1 MSDIRGWL
9 EGLNLGRYADAFEEN
24 EVDSDLLP
32 SLTTDDLKDIGVV
45 PVGHRRKI
53 LNAIAALSD
62 AGEPAPPDTA
72 PAEPY
77 GAPVPAGEPQAQR
90 RHITVMFCDL
100 VGSTALSESLDPE
113 DLRGV
118 MQAYQQVAST
128 VIERYE
134 GHVAQYLGDGLMT
147 YFGWPQA
154 HENDAERA
162 VLAGLEI
169 VSAVKSVAAPSPLQV
184 RIGIATGPVVVGE
197 TGAGDASVPKMAV
210 GETPNL
216 AARAQALA
224 GPDEMIIADSSHRL
238 TANAFTYDDLGAQT
252 FKGIVNP
259 VQVWRVIGVAD
270 NDGRLEARG
279 GTLTPL
285 VGREEEVGLLL
296 ERWERAKDGEGQVV
310 LLSGEPGI
318 GKSRIT
324 QLLRMRVAEA
334 PHVRVRYHCSPY
346 YINTAFYPVVEQL
359 KRAASFARDDDDEIR
374 LDKLEGLLAQASDVV
389 DEIAP
394 LIAPLLSLP
403 VDRYPGLGLSPAKQ
417 KERTIEALCDQLL
430 GLARGDPALFLIE
443 DVHWCD
449 PTTLQ
454 LLSDAIGRITAAR
467 VLMVITFRPEFTAPW
482 SGHGHL
488 TYYTLNRFGRRN
500 AVDLVAQVTGGKPL
514 PDEVL
519 DQIIAK
525 TDGVPLFVEE
535 LTKTVIEAGFLS
547 DAGDHYRLDGPLPSL
562 AIPTTLRD
570 SLMARLDRLAPIRE
584 IAQVCAC
591 LGRTF
596 PYELLAA
603 VSGSSDTD
611 LTMALD
617 QLVANELMFVRGM
630 APDATYTF
638 KHALVQ
644 DAAYDS
650 LLKSSRQ
657 QHHERIAAVLESH
670 FPDRAAEDPE
680 LLAHHH
686 TQAGAVEPAVDYWHK
701 AGQHAMRRSAMIEA
715 ERHLRQ
721 GLAVLATAPEGTTRN
736 RTEIAL
742 QNTLG
747 VCLMPTR
754 GFGNP
759 EVDEA
764 FSRAAL
770 VSEQESDTRGLF
782 VALRGKGQ
790 YQMISGDLATARDQ
804 AGTILGLADD
814 LDDPGILLEA
824 HHLGWSALT
833 FTGDLAAAR
842 DHAEAGIALYQAER
856 DHPLTYTYSGHD
868 PGVCCRSFGA
878 LALWQLGFPD
888 QALAQCRAGDALA
901 HELAHPFS
909 ITIAMWATGILSM
922 LRREADA
929 LREAGEALIAH
940 CTDKGFPPFIPM
952 GQIYVGGAKAGEAAL
967 DEAIAEMKDGIA
979 GVRASGTQYTLPT
992 FYAWLAE
999 MCVAADRL
1007 DEGRAALD
1015 EGLDM
1020 ARANGDKICLPEF
1033 HRIRGELTRRQPAAE
1048 QDEAE
1053 TSFLQAIKEARDME
1067 ARALELRAA
1076 TSLAKLWQAQ
1086 GKTDAARDILAPVY
1100 AWFTEG
1106 FDTADLKEAKAL
1118 LDGLE

>member
-1 MSDIRGWL
+1 MSDIRQWL
-9 EGLNLGRYADAFEEN
+9 EELGFGKYAGAFERE
-24 EVDSDLLP
+24 EVDLDALP
-32 SLTTDDLKDIGVV
+32 HLTSEILKDIGVPAGPRAKLLAAIRAQKQEDSSAST
-45 PVGHRRKI
+45 PVSDEPPARK
-53 LNAIAALSD
+53 
-62 AGEPAPPDTA
+62 E
-72 PAEPY
+72 
-77 GAPVPAGEPQAQR
+77 APVTAHEAER
-90 RHITVMFCDL
+90 RQITVMFCDL
-100 VGSTALSESLDPE
+100 VGSTALSEALDPE
-113 DLRGV
+113 DLRSV
-118 MQAYQQVAST
+118 MQAYQQAAGT
-128 VIERYE
+128 VIERYQ

-154 HENDAERA
+154 HEDDAERA
-162 VLAGLEI
+162 VRAGLEI
-169 VSAVKSVAAPSPLQV
+169 IDAVKTVTAPEPLQV
-184 RIGIATGPVVVGE
+184 RVGIATGPVVVGE
-197 TGAGDASVPKMAV
+197 TGAGDASVPKLAV

-216 AARAQALA
+216 AARAQGLA

-238 TANAFTYDDLGAQT
+238 TASAFTYDDLGEQT

-259 VQVWRVIGVAD
+259 VHVWRVMGVAD
-270 NDGRLEARG
+270 NEGRLEARG

-324 QLLRMRVAEA
+324 QLLRERIAEA

-346 YINTAFYPVVEQL
+346 YTNTAFYPVVEQL
-359 KRAASFARDDDDEIR
+359 KRAAGFARDDSDETR
-374 LDKLEGLLAQASDVV
+374 LDKLEVLLAQASDTVGEV
-389 DEIAP
+389 GP

-403 VDRYPGLGLSPAKQ
+403 VDRYSDLGLSPAKQ

-430 GLARGDPALFLIE
+430 GLARSDPALFLIE

-454 LLSDAIGRITAAR
+454 LLSDAIGRITEAR
-467 VLMVITFRPEFTAPW
+467 VLMVITFRPEFVPTW
-482 SGHGHL
+482 TGLGHL
-488 TYYTLNRFGRRN
+488 TLHTLNRFGRRN
-500 AVDLVAQVTGGKPL
+500 AVDLVAQVTGGKSL

-535 LTKTVIEAGFLS
+535 LTKTVIEAGFLT

-584 IAQVCAC
+584 IAQICAC
-591 LGRTF
+591 IGRTF

-603 VSGSSDTD
+603 VSGSSKAD
-611 LTMALD
+611 LTAALD
-617 QLVANELMFVRGM
+617 QLVANELMFARGE
-630 APDATYTF
+630 PPEATYTF

-657 QHHERIAAVLESH
+657 QHHERIAAVLESE
-670 FPDRAAEDPE
+670 FPDRAEEDPE

-686 TQAGAVEPAVDYWHK
+686 TEAGAVEQAVEYWRK
-701 AGQHAMRRSAMIEA
+701 AGQRAMRRSALIEA

-721 GLAVLATAPEGTTRN
+721 GLAVLATAPESAARN
-736 RTEIAL
+736 RTEISL

-804 AGTILGLADD
+804 AGNILGLADD
-814 LDDPGILLEA
+814 LDDPGILIEA
-824 HHLGWSALT
+824 HHLGWSAFA

-842 DHAEAGIALYQAER
+842 EHAEAGIALYQAER
-856 DHPLTYTYSGHD
+856 DHPLTYIYSGHD
-868 PGVCCRSFGA
+868 PGVCCRSFGS

-901 HELAHPFS
+901 QELAHPFS

-922 LRREADA
+922 LRREANA
-929 LREAGEALIAH
+929 LREAGETMIAH

-952 GQIYVGGAKAGEAAL
+952 GQIYVGGAKAAEAAL
-967 DEAIAEMKDGIA
+967 DDAIAEMKQGIA

-992 FYAWLAE
+992 FYAWLADV
-999 MCVAADRL
+999 CVAAGRL
-1007 DEGRAALD
+1007 DEGHAALN
-1015 EGLDM
+1015 EGLEM
-1020 ARANGDKICLPEF
+1020 SRANADKFCLPEF
-1033 HRIRGELTRRQPAAE
+1033 HRIRAELLRKQPAAD
-1048 QDEAE
+1048 QNNAE
-1053 TSFLQAIKEARDME
+1053 DCFLQAIDEARGME
-1067 ARALELRAA
+1067 AR
-1076 TSLAKLWQAQ
+1076 SLDDL
-1086 GKTDAARDILAPVY
+1086 LVPVY
-1100 AWFTEG
+1100 NWFTEG
-1106 FDTADLKEAKAL
+1106 FDTHDLKEAKAL
-1118 LDGLE
+1118 LEELK

>member
-1 MSDIRGWL
+1 
-9 EGLNLGRYADAFEEN
+9 
-24 EVDSDLLP
+24 
-32 SLTTDDLKDIGVV
+32 
-45 PVGHRRKI
+45 
-53 LNAIAALSD
+53 
-62 AGEPAPPDTA
+62 
-72 PAEPY
+72 
-77 GAPVPAGEPQAQR
+77 
-90 RHITVMFCDL
+90 
-100 VGSTALSESLDPE
+100 
-113 DLRGV
+113 
-118 MQAYQQVAST
+118 
-128 VIERYE
+128 
-134 GHVAQYLGDGLMT
+134 
-147 YFGWPQA
+147 
-154 HENDAERA
+154 
-162 VLAGLEI
+162 
-169 VSAVKSVAAPSPLQV
+169 
-184 RIGIATGPVVVGE
+184 
-197 TGAGDASVPKMAV
+197 
-210 GETPNL
+210 
-216 AARAQALA
+216 
-224 GPDEMIIADSSHRL
+224 MIIADSSHRL
-238 TANAFTYDDLGAQT
+238 TANAFTYDDLGEQT
-252 FKGIVNP
+252 LKGIVNP
-259 VQVWRVIGVAD
+259 VHVWRVMGVAD
-270 NDGRLEARG
+270 NEGRLEARG
-279 GTLTPL
+279 STLTPL

-324 QLLRMRVAEA
+324 QLLRERIAEA

-346 YINTAFYPVVEQL
+346 YTNTAFYPVVEQL
-359 KRAASFARDDDDEIR
+359 KRAAGFARDDSDETR
-374 LDKLEGLLAQASDVV
+374 LDKLEVLLAQASDTVGEV
-389 DEIAP
+389 GP

-403 VDRYPGLGLSPAKQ
+403 VDRYSDLGLSPAKQ

-430 GLARGDPALFLIE
+430 GLARSDPALFLIE

-454 LLSDAIGRITAAR
+454 LLSDAIGRITEAR
-467 VLMVITFRPEFTAPW
+467 VLMVITFRPEFVPTW
-482 SGHGHL
+482 TGLGHL
-488 TYYTLNRFGRRN
+488 TLHTLNRFGRRN
-500 AVDLVAQVTGGKPL
+500 AVDLVAQVTGGKSL

-535 LTKTVIEAGFLS
+535 LTKTVIEAGFLT

-584 IAQVCAC
+584 IAQICAC
-591 LGRTF
+591 IGRTF

-603 VSGSSDTD
+603 VSGSSKAD
-611 LTMALD
+611 LTAALD
-617 QLVANELMFVRGM
+617 QLVANELMLARGE
-630 APDATYTF
+630 PPEATYTF

-657 QHHERIAAVLESH
+657 QHHERIAAVLESE
-670 FPDRAAEDPE
+670 FPDRAEEDPE

-686 TQAGAVEPAVDYWHK
+686 TEAGAVEQAVEYWRK
-701 AGQHAMRRSAMIEA
+701 AGQRAMRRSALIEA

-721 GLAVLATAPEGTTRN
+721 GLAVMATAPESAARN
-736 RTEIAL
+736 RTEISL

-804 AGTILGLADD
+804 AGNILGLADD
-814 LDDPGILLEA
+814 LDDPGILIEA
-824 HHLGWSALT
+824 HHLGWSAFA

-856 DHPLTYTYSGHD
+856 DHPLTYIYSGHD
-868 PGVCCRSFGA
+868 PGVCCRSFGS

-901 HELAHPFS
+901 QELAHPFS

-922 LRREADA
+922 LRREANA
-929 LREAGEALIAH
+929 LREAGETMIAH

-952 GQIYVGGAKAGEAAL
+952 GQIYVGGAKAAEAAL
-967 DEAIAEMKDGIA
+967 DDAIAEMKQGIA

-992 FYAWLAE
+992 FYAWLADV
-999 MCVAADRL
+999 CVAAGRL
-1007 DEGRAALD
+1007 DEGHAALN
-1015 EGLDM
+1015 EGLEM
-1020 ARANGDKICLPEF
+1020 SRANADKFCLPEF
-1033 HRIRGELTRRQPAAE
+1033 HRIRAELLRKQPAAD
-1048 QDEAE
+1048 QNNAE
-1053 TSFLQAIKEARDME
+1053 DCFLQAIDEARGME
-1067 ARALELRAA
+1067 ARSLELRAA
-1076 TSLAKLWQAQ
+1076 TSLAKLWQSQ
-1086 GKTDAARDILAPVY
+1086 GKVDAAHDLLVPVY
-1100 AWFTEG
+1100 NWFTEG
-1106 FDTADLKEAKAL
+1106 FDTHDLKEAKAL
-1118 LDGLE
+1118 LEELK